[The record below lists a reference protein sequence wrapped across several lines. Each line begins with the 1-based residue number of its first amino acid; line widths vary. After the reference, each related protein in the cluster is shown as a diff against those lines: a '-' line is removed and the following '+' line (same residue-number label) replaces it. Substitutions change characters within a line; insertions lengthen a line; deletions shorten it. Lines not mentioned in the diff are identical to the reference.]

1 MKLTELIETLN
12 KLQSEHGDR
21 EVFFYDS
28 LEEHTSRVTGRA
40 WTGNASD
47 VKEEFYDAGDS
58 DVDRSEIDADIP
70 VLVIQ

>member
-1 MKLTELIETLN
+1 MKLAELIETLN
-12 KLQSEHGDR
+12 KLQAEHGDR

-47 VKEEFYDAGDS
+47 VN
-58 DVDRSEIDADIP
+58 RSEIDADIP

>member
-1 MKLTELIETLN
+1 MKLAELIETLN
-12 KLQSEHGDR
+12 KLHGDR

-58 DVDRSEIDADIP
+58 DVNRSEIDADIP

>member
-12 KLQSEHGDR
+12 KLQAEHGDR

-40 WTGNASD
+40 WTGNATGAD
-47 VKEEFYDAGDS
+47 YKFYNKGDS
-58 DVDRSEIDADIP
+58 DIYLSDLDMDAP